1 MAHLDMTVGSDTS
14 QALSM
19 ARKIGI
25 RDTQGALAKGG
36 RWKSDGASTAGEING
51 TLFRRGGTF
60 PRTTLWL
67 YGRSDSLIAVAL
79 DGVSLKRIVGSM
91 PAGQSS
97 MSNARC
103 TPRRSRLCAPTA
115 NSSSGRGAPRIE
127 ARRAGAHAPGAR
139 LSEAGR
145 KGELPISEFVCF
157 GAEAKTLGDYAALDD
172 EATGDE
178 IHGEFRRRR
187 RNAGRGK
194 AAEAVRAKRKRP
206 GKAGRL
212 EIQSGMSSSDL
223 GRIDLGEAA
232 MKLPEPCPRPLLTD
246 RDDPVLQHARL

>member
-1 MAHLDMTVGSDTS
+1 MISPPRIHR
-14 QALSM
+14 LSRCDRRVLRDWPELTRW
-19 ARKIGI
+19 RKNG
-25 RDTQGALAKGG
+25 LKAKGG

-145 KGELPISEFVCF
+145 KGELPISRIR
-157 GAEAKTLGDYAALDD
+157 LL
-172 EATGDE
+172 
-178 IHGEFRRRR
+178 RR
-187 RNAGRGK
+187 GGQD
-194 AAEAVRAKRKRP
+194 
-206 GKAGRL
+206 AGRL
-212 EIQSGMSSSDL
+212 CRA
-223 GRIDLGEAA
+223 GRRGNW
-232 MKLPEPCPRPLLTD
+232 
-246 RDDPVLQHARL
+246 